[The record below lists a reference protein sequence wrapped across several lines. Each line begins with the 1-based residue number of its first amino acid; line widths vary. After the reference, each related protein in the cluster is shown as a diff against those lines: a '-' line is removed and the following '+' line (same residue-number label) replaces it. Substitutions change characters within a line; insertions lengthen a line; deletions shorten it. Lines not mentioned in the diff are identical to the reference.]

1 MTKSQIL
8 TTRATL
14 QAVVTNS
21 TTPRAAKRAALLKLT
36 ELRRIEAKAATPP
49 AAKKPLIQGRKTD
62 DDARHFAF
70 TKYKFL
76 CAQRGA
82 LIRRWGRL
90 SRDEFQLHQAL
101 TTHLPAE
108 APPVMRPHD
117 TPEQIHDK
125 CWHDFVGAI
134 KATLTAVRDLPLQA
148 N

>member
-8 TTRATL
+8 NTRAAL
-14 QAVVTNS
+14 QKVVANS

-36 ELRRIEAKAATPP
+36 ELRRLEAKAAARP
-49 AAKKPLIQGRKTD
+49 AAKPLIQPRNTD

-90 SRDEFQLHQAL
+90 SREEFDLHQAL
-101 TTHLPAE
+101 TTLPTE
-108 APPVMRPHD
+108 APPTVRPRD
-117 TPEQIHDK
+117 VPEAIHDK
-125 CWHDFVGAI
+125 LWDDFVGGI
-134 KATLTAVRDLPLQA
+134 KATLTAVRDVPTTL
-148 N
+148 